1 MHSLQLVVC
10 LRKGCNCYLGDLR
23 CFSSFSI
30 SQRMYIQVSLTVH
43 TDSDLPHP
51 HLMAVTAIW
60 GEFVYH
66 DISHTPQMS
75 GYLGQRLKCCGVT
88 FDSFHPECYPIK
100 IPENDVAYGDL
111 GVKCQEYTR
120 SGTASRTGCTL
131 GPREQINQVSLLI
144 SAGFTY
150 SRLPHILMAL
160 SSMEAR
166 KRSLR
171 N

>member
-1 MHSLQLVVC
+1 MPRNTFIPCNLWSAHVMTNQVC
-10 LRKGCNCYLGDLR
+10 RYNVNT
-23 CFSSFSI
+23 
-30 SQRMYIQVSLTVH
+30 YIQVSLTVH

-144 SAGFTY
+144 SAGFTF
-150 SRLPHILMAL
+150 SRSPHILMAL

-166 KRSLR
+166 KRSPR

>member
-1 MHSLQLVVC
+1 M
-10 LRKGCNCYLGDLR
+10 
-23 CFSSFSI
+23 
-30 SQRMYIQVSLTVH
+30 TVH

-131 GPREQINQVSLLI
+131 GPREQINQVSLRI

-160 SSMEAR
+160 SSMEAQ

>member
-1 MHSLQLVVC
+1 M
-10 LRKGCNCYLGDLR
+10 
-23 CFSSFSI
+23 
-30 SQRMYIQVSLTVH
+30 TVH

-131 GPREQINQVSLLI
+131 GPREQINQVRISIFCHVSPLSGHLI
-144 SAGFTY
+144 
-150 SRLPHILMAL
+150 P
-160 SSMEAR
+160 
-166 KRSLR
+166 
-171 N
+171 

>member
-1 MHSLQLVVC
+1 M
-10 LRKGCNCYLGDLR
+10 
-23 CFSSFSI
+23 
-30 SQRMYIQVSLTVH
+30 H

-100 IPENDVAYGDL
+100 IPENDAAYGDL

-131 GPREQINQVSLLI
+131 GPREQINQVRLLVFH
-144 SAGFTY
+144 GFTFFPPQVTSY
-150 SRLPHILMAL
+150 LDGSVIYGSSKEESEELRLFTGGLL
-160 SSMEAR
+160 RVQLQSSNGETR
-166 KRSLR
+166 RVNDSGL
-171 N
+171 NSV

>member
-1 MHSLQLVVC
+1 MP
-10 LRKGCNCYLGDLR
+10 GNT
-23 CFSSFSI
+23 CFVDIFDNL
-30 SQRMYIQVSLTVH
+30 QVSLTVH

-100 IPENDVAYGDL
+100 IPENDAAYGDL

-120 SGTASRTGCTL
+120 AGTASRTGCTL
-131 GPREQINQVSLLI
+131 GPREQINQVRLLVFH
-144 SAGFTY
+144 GFTFFPPR
-150 SRLPHILMAL
+150 SPRISTVL
-160 SSMEAR
+160 SSTEAR
-166 KRSLR
+166 KRSQR